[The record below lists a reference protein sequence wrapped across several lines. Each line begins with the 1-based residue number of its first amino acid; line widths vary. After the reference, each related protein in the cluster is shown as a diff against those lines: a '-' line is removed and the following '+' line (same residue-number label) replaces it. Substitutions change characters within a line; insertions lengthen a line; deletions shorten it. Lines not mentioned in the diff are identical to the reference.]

1 MFNSKIDRRAQSP
14 HMKNRK
20 VKKHKTEYTKS
31 LEQVNVCLIQ
41 LLIKAKLEETMSG
54 IKINQIKLL
63 SMSHQEI
70 DKLGLTKD
78 ERIALINVIKDY
90 QKSHQSEKLNYTDSM
105 VKIFRNKQLTKT
117 L

>member
-1 MFNSKIDRRAQSP
+1 
-14 HMKNRK
+14 
-20 VKKHKTEYTKS
+20 
-31 LEQVNVCLIQ
+31 
-41 LLIKAKLEETMSG
+41 MSG

-63 SMSHQEI
+63 SMSHLEI

-90 QKSHQSEKLNYTDSM
+90 QKAHANDKVNYTDSM
-105 VKIFRNKQLTKT
+105 VKIFRSKQLTKT